1 VPERDEPDGLQPLA
15 GEQEQTPS
23 ESALPA
29 ARLKPCPDT
38 SRPISEFRLSKVRS
52 SVFIRVHRLL
62 TDFFSNAPSKR
73 LARNLLLLAAFT
85 LALHAPFLRQ
95 PVEGDEV
102 NYLDFAAHVLKQP
115 LEPLNFQFVFQGH
128 TVDAAG
134 HPHPPLNAYILA
146 VAWLLR
152 GHFSV
157 FFFHC
162 FYLLFT
168 LGISFAAYA
177 LAARFTS
184 RPLWAALLIAASPI
198 VQVNTNTLASPEA
211 PALALLL
218 IGAAAFFG
226 RWFWLA
232 GIALALA
239 GLTEL
244 QALALPPILLLS
256 YLMKRER
263 PPLAAWCALVAP
275 YLALGGW
282 QALEW
287 ALTGRVP
294 FVVLAGYAA
303 NPNLSRIGVK
313 ASSALALLG
322 HLGVLVTLVPLAWR
336 RMWGLAPGLLA
347 AFLVTDYPWWERAL
361 LAIFVALGVNA
372 LVWLWE
378 SRRQPVLAAWCL
390 LYFAFACVAFFAG
403 AARYLLPLAAPMVM
417 LFVIQFRDRPRIVWL
432 ALMVNM
438 LLGLNIS
445 FAAYE
450 FARVYAS
457 VAPPPGRP
465 FLVNGEW
472 GFRYYMV
479 AKGGQ
484 PLEDVS
490 VPTPGEWIV
499 ASDLS
504 LAGKYDSLAE
514 ETAVPLRSVDL
525 RVRAPLRLVDRH
537 SHSGFSS
544 ASMGLL
550 PFSFSNQPLDRVTYS
565 RTSSYLNQPGWTPT
579 EFSGHLVYLPTLNAT
594 RAAFRLP
601 LGSQGTFHFALYGSG
616 KGPAAFRIERVS
628 GEILFNE
635 TVQVDG
641 DLWEPH
647 TLPLAGLDEAVFWV
661 ESPPGLRLGWG
672 EMVLDS
678 RQPAPP
684 EPPWARSRAMLP
696 YLHMGDIR
704 SRAQLVSGWYT
715 IEDGAWR
722 WMAPEAEAAL
732 RPLPGQAVQ
741 FELQLFFPP
750 DFMRRAGSPVTVSVM
765 LNGKPF
771 TSAMYFEPGGHTV
784 AKRVPPE
791 LLGELFTWPTTHVS
805 IRVNP
810 YIPPNATDQ
819 RALGAV
825 VQGLGFVAGQ

>member
-1 VPERDEPDGLQPLA
+1 
-15 GEQEQTPS
+15 
-23 ESALPA
+23 
-29 ARLKPCPDT
+29 
-38 SRPISEFRLSKVRS
+38 
-52 SVFIRVHRLL
+52 VFLCVHQWL
-62 TDFFSNAPSKR
+62 TDFFNNPSSKR
-73 LARNLLLLAAFT
+73 LARDLLLLAAFT

-95 PVEGDEV
+95 PVQGDEV
-102 NYLDFAAHVLKQP
+102 NYLDMAAHVLQQP
-115 LEPLNFQFVFQGH
+115 LTPLNFEFVFQGKM
-128 TVDAAG
+128 VDAAG

-184 RPLWAALLIAASPI
+184 RPLWGALLIAASPI

-226 RWFWLA
+226 RRFWLA

-244 QALALPPILLLS
+244 QALALPPILLLA
-256 YLMKRER
+256 YFVKREDAAAASGPGVPGPYGWIR
-263 PPLAAWCALVAP
+263 IPPAGAWCALAAP

-282 QALEW
+282 QALQW
-287 ALTGRVP
+287 ALTGRLP
-294 FVVLAGYAA
+294 FVVLAGYAS

-336 RMWGLAPGLLA
+336 RLWGLAPGLLA
-347 AFLVTDYPWWERAL
+347 GFLVTDYPWWERAL
-361 LAIFVALGVNA
+361 LVIFVALGVNA

-378 SRRQPVLAAWCL
+378 SRKQPVLAAWCL

-403 AARYLLPLAAPMVM
+403 AARYLLPLAAPMVL
-417 LFVIQFRDRPRIVWL
+417 LFVIQFRDRPRVLWL
-432 ALMVNM
+432 ALAVNVV
-438 LLGLNIS
+438 LGLNIS

-450 FARVYAS
+450 FARVYAH
-457 VAPPPGRP
+457 VAPPPGNR

-479 AKGGQ
+479 AKGGE
-484 PLEDVS
+484 PLQDVS
-490 VPTPGEWIV
+490 APIPGEWIV

-525 RVRAPLRLVDRH
+525 RARTPLRLVDRH
-537 SHSGFSS
+537 AHSGFSS

-550 PFSFSNQPLDRVTYS
+550 PFSFSNQPLDRITYS
-565 RTSSYLNQPGWTPT
+565 RTSSYLDGPAGTPT
-579 EFSGHLVYLPTLNAT
+579 QFSGHLVYQLDHPGAS
-594 RAAFRLP
+594 RGGFRLP
-601 LGSQGTFHFALYGSG
+601 LGSKGTLHFALFGNGSG
-616 KGPAAFRIERVS
+616 PATFRIQRVS
-628 GEILFNE
+628 GEVLFNE

-647 TLPLAGLDEAVFWV
+647 KLPLAGLDEAVFLV
-661 ESPPGLRLGWG
+661 DAPAGLSVGWG
-672 EMVLDS
+672 ELVVDS
-678 RQPAPP
+678 NQPPP
-684 EPPWARSRAMLP
+684 ELPGAKPPEMLS
-696 YLHMGDIR
+696 YLQLGDIR
-704 SRAQLVSGWYT
+704 SRAQLVSGWYA

-722 WMAPEAEAAL
+722 WMAPEAEATL
-732 RPLPGQAVQ
+732 RPLPDQAVQ

-750 DFMRRAGSPVTVSVM
+750 DFMRRAGSPVTVSVI

-771 TSAMYFEPGGHTV
+771 TSAMYFEPGGHTL

-791 LLGELFTWPTTHVS
+791 LLGELFTWPTTRVS

-810 YIPPNATDQ
+810 YVPPNATDQ

>member
-1 VPERDEPDGLQPLA
+1 MDTDEH
-15 GEQEQTPS
+15 
-23 ESALPA
+23 
-29 ARLKPCPDT
+29 RLKGT
-38 SRPISEFRLSKVRS
+38 RS
-52 SVFIRVHRLL
+52 SVFLCVHQWL
-62 TDFFSNAPSKR
+62 TDFFNNLSGQR
-73 LARNLLLLAAFT
+73 LARDLLLLAAFT

-95 PVEGDEV
+95 PVQGDEV
-102 NYLDFAAHVLKQP
+102 NYLDMAAHVLQQP
-115 LEPLNFQFVFQGH
+115 LTPLNFEFVFQGKM
-128 TVDAAG
+128 VDAAG

-184 RPLWAALLIAASPI
+184 RPLWGALLIAASPI

-244 QALALPPILLLS
+244 QALALPPILLLA
-256 YLMKRER
+256 YFVKREDAAAASGPGVPGPYGWIR
-263 PPLAAWCALVAP
+263 IPPAGAWCALAAP

-282 QALEW
+282 QALQW
-287 ALTGRVP
+287 ALTGRLP
-294 FVVLAGYAA
+294 FVVLAGYAS

-336 RMWGLAPGLLA
+336 RLWGLAPGLLA
-347 AFLVTDYPWWERAL
+347 GFLVTDYPWWERAL
-361 LAIFVALGVNA
+361 LVIFVALGVNA

-378 SRRQPVLAAWCL
+378 SRKQPVLAAWCL

-403 AARYLLPLAAPMVM
+403 AARYLLPLAAPMVL
-417 LFVIQFRDRPRIVWL
+417 LFVIQFRDRPRVLWL
-432 ALMVNM
+432 ALAVNVV
-438 LLGLNIS
+438 LGLNIS

-450 FARVYAS
+450 FARVYAH
-457 VAPPPGRP
+457 VAPPPGNR

-479 AKGGQ
+479 AKGGE
-484 PLEDVS
+484 PLQDVS
-490 VPTPGEWIV
+490 APIPGEWIV

-525 RVRAPLRLVDRH
+525 RARTPLRLVDRH
-537 SHSGFSS
+537 AHSGFSS

-550 PFSFSNQPLDRVTYS
+550 PFSFSNQPLDRITYS
-565 RTSSYLNQPGWTPT
+565 RTSSYLDGPAGTPT
-579 EFSGHLVYLPTLNAT
+579 QFSGHLVYQLDHPGAS
-594 RAAFRLP
+594 RGGFRLP
-601 LGSQGTFHFALYGSG
+601 LGSKGTLHFALFGNGSG
-616 KGPAAFRIERVS
+616 PATFRIQRVS
-628 GEILFNE
+628 GEVLFNE

-647 TLPLAGLDEAVFWV
+647 KLPLAGLDEAVFLV
-661 ESPPGLRLGWG
+661 DAPAGLSVGWG
-672 EMVLDS
+672 ELVVDS
-678 RQPAPP
+678 NQPPP
-684 EPPWARSRAMLP
+684 ELPGAKPPEMLS
-696 YLHMGDIR
+696 YLQLGDIR
-704 SRAQLVSGWYT
+704 SRAQLVSGWYA

-722 WMAPEAEAAL
+722 WMAPEAEATL
-732 RPLPGQAVQ
+732 RPLPDQAVQ

-750 DFMRRAGSPVTVSVM
+750 DFMRRAGSAVTVSVI

-771 TSAMYFEPGGHTV
+771 TSAMYFEPGGHTL
-784 AKRVPPE
+784 AKRIPPE

-810 YIPPNATDQ
+810 YIPPSATDQ
-819 RALGAV
+819 RALGVV

>member
-1 VPERDEPDGLQPLA
+1 MDTDEH
-15 GEQEQTPS
+15 
-23 ESALPA
+23 
-29 ARLKPCPDT
+29 RLKGT
-38 SRPISEFRLSKVRS
+38 RS
-52 SVFIRVHRLL
+52 SVFLCVHQWL
-62 TDFFSNAPSKR
+62 TDFFNNPSSKR
-73 LARNLLLLAAFT
+73 LARDLLLLAAFT

-95 PVEGDEV
+95 PVQGDEV
-102 NYLDFAAHVLKQP
+102 NYLDMAAHVLQQP
-115 LEPLNFQFVFQGH
+115 LTPLNFEFVFQGKM
-128 TVDAAG
+128 VDAAG

-184 RPLWAALLIAASPI
+184 RPLWGALLIAASPI

-244 QALALPPILLLS
+244 QALALPPILLLA

-263 PPLAAWCALVAP
+263 PPLAAWCALAAP

-282 QALEW
+282 QALQW
-287 ALTGRVP
+287 ALTGRLP
-294 FVVLAGYAA
+294 FVVLAGYAS

-313 ASSALALLG
+313 ASSALALLE
-322 HLGVLVTLVPLAWR
+322 HLGVLVTLVPLVWR
-336 RMWGLAPGLLA
+336 RLWGLAPGLLVG
-347 AFLVTDYPWWERAL
+347 FLVTDYPWWERAL
-361 LAIFVALGVNA
+361 LVIFVALGVNA

-378 SRRQPVLAAWCL
+378 SRKQPVLAAWCL

-403 AARYLLPLAAPMVM
+403 AARYLLPLAAPMVL
-417 LFVIQFRDRPRIVWL
+417 LFVIQFRDRPRVLWL
-432 ALMVNM
+432 ALAVNVV
-438 LLGLNIS
+438 LGLNIS

-450 FARVYAS
+450 FARVYAH
-457 VAPPPGRP
+457 VAPPPGNR

-479 AKGGQ
+479 AKGGE
-484 PLEDVS
+484 PLQDVS
-490 VPTPGEWIV
+490 APIPGEWIV

-525 RVRAPLRLVDRH
+525 RARTPLRLVDRH
-537 SHSGFSS
+537 AHSGFSS

-550 PFSFSNQPLDRVTYS
+550 PFSFSNQPLDRITYS
-565 RTSSYLNQPGWTPT
+565 RTSSYLDGPAGTPT
-579 EFSGHLVYLPTLNAT
+579 QFSGHLVYQLDHPGAS
-594 RAAFRLP
+594 RGGFRLP
-601 LGSQGTFHFALYGSG
+601 LGSKGTLHFALFGNGSG
-616 KGPAAFRIERVS
+616 PATFRIQRVS
-628 GEILFNE
+628 GEVLFNE

-647 TLPLAGLDEAVFWV
+647 KLPLAGLDEAVFLV
-661 ESPPGLRLGWG
+661 DAPAGLSVGWG
-672 EMVLDS
+672 ELVVDS
-678 RQPAPP
+678 NQPPP
-684 EPPWARSRAMLP
+684 ELPGAKPPEMLS
-696 YLHMGDIR
+696 YLQLGDIR
-704 SRAQLVSGWYT
+704 SRAQLVSGWYA

-722 WMAPEAEAAL
+722 WMAPEAEATL
-732 RPLPGQAVQ
+732 RPLPDQAVQ

-750 DFMRRAGSPVTVSVM
+750 DFMRRAGSPVTVSVI

-771 TSAMYFEPGGHTV
+771 TSAMYFEPGGHTL

-825 VQGLGFVAGQ
+825 VQGLGFVAGR

>member
-1 VPERDEPDGLQPLA
+1 MDTDEH
-15 GEQEQTPS
+15 
-23 ESALPA
+23 
-29 ARLKPCPDT
+29 RLKGT
-38 SRPISEFRLSKVRS
+38 RS
-52 SVFIRVHRLL
+52 SVFLCVHQWL
-62 TDFFSNAPSKR
+62 TDFFNNPSSKR
-73 LARNLLLLAAFT
+73 LARDLLLLAAFT

-95 PVEGDEV
+95 PVQGDEV
-102 NYLDFAAHVLKQP
+102 NYLDMAAHVLQQP
-115 LEPLNFQFVFQGH
+115 LTPLNFEFVFQGKM
-128 TVDAAG
+128 VDAAG

-157 FFFHC
+157 LFFHC

-184 RPLWAALLIAASPI
+184 RPLWGALLIAASPI

-218 IGAAAFFG
+218 IGAAAFLG

-256 YLMKRER
+256 YFVKREGAAAASGPGVPGPYGWIR
-263 PPLAAWCALVAP
+263 IPPLAAWCALAAP

-282 QALEW
+282 QALQW
-287 ALTGRVP
+287 ALTGRLP
-294 FVVLAGYAA
+294 FVVLAGYAS

-313 ASSALALLG
+313 ASSALALLE
-322 HLGVLVTLVPLAWR
+322 HLGVLVTLVPLVWR
-336 RMWGLAPGLLA
+336 RLWGLAPGLLVG
-347 AFLVTDYPWWERAL
+347 FLVTDYPWWERAL
-361 LAIFVALGVNA
+361 LVIFVALGVNA

-378 SRRQPVLAAWCL
+378 SRKQPVLAAWCL

-403 AARYLLPLAAPMVM
+403 AARYLLPLAAPMVL
-417 LFVIQFRDRPRIVWL
+417 LFVIQFRDRPRVLWL
-432 ALMVNM
+432 ALAVNVV
-438 LLGLNIS
+438 LGLNIS

-450 FARVYAS
+450 FARVYAH
-457 VAPPPGRP
+457 VAPPPGNR

-479 AKGGQ
+479 AKGGE
-484 PLEDVS
+484 PLQDVS
-490 VPTPGEWIV
+490 APIPGEWIV

-525 RVRAPLRLVDRH
+525 RARTPLRLVDRH
-537 SHSGFSS
+537 AHSGFSS

-550 PFSFSNQPLDRVTYS
+550 PFSFSNQPLDRITYS
-565 RTSSYLNQPGWTPT
+565 RTSSYLDGPAGTPT
-579 EFSGHLVYLPTLNAT
+579 QFSGHLVYQLDHPGAS
-594 RAAFRLP
+594 RGGFRLP
-601 LGSQGTFHFALYGSG
+601 LGSKGTLHFALFGNGSG
-616 KGPAAFRIERVS
+616 PATFRIQRVS
-628 GEILFNE
+628 GEVLFNE

-647 TLPLAGLDEAVFWV
+647 KLPLAGLDEAVFLV
-661 ESPPGLRLGWG
+661 DAPAGLSVGWG
-672 EMVLDS
+672 ELVVDS
-678 RQPAPP
+678 NQPPP
-684 EPPWARSRAMLP
+684 ELPGAKPPEMLS
-696 YLHMGDIR
+696 YLQLGDIR
-704 SRAQLVSGWYT
+704 SRAQLVSGWYA

-722 WMAPEAEAAL
+722 WMAPEAEATL
-732 RPLPGQAVQ
+732 RPLPDQAVQ

-750 DFMRRAGSPVTVSVM
+750 DFMRRAGSPVTVSVI

-771 TSAMYFEPGGHTV
+771 TSAMYFEPGGHTL

-791 LLGELFTWPTTHVS
+791 LLGELFTWPTTRVS

-810 YIPPNATDQ
+810 YVPPNATDQ

>member
-1 VPERDEPDGLQPLA
+1 MDTDEH
-15 GEQEQTPS
+15 
-23 ESALPA
+23 
-29 ARLKPCPDT
+29 RLKGT
-38 SRPISEFRLSKVRS
+38 RS
-52 SVFIRVHRLL
+52 SVFLCVHQWL
-62 TDFFSNAPSKR
+62 TDFFNNPSSKR
-73 LARNLLLLAAFT
+73 LARDLLLLAAFT

-95 PVEGDEV
+95 PVQGDEV
-102 NYLDFAAHVLKQP
+102 NYLDMAAHVLQQP
-115 LEPLNFQFVFQGH
+115 LTPLNFEFVFQGKM
-128 TVDAAG
+128 VDAAG

-184 RPLWAALLIAASPI
+184 RPLWGALLIAASPI

-226 RWFWLA
+226 RRFWLA

-256 YLMKRER
+256 YFVKREGAAAASGPGVPGPYGWIR
-263 PPLAAWCALVAP
+263 IPPLAAWCALAAP

-287 ALTGRVP
+287 ALTGRLP
-294 FVVLAGYAA
+294 FVVLAGYAS

-313 ASSALALLG
+313 ASSALALLE
-322 HLGVLVTLVPLAWR
+322 HLGVLVTLVPLVWR
-336 RMWGLAPGLLA
+336 RLWGLAPGLLVG
-347 AFLVTDYPWWERAL
+347 FLVTDYPWWERAL
-361 LAIFVALGVNA
+361 LVIFVALGVNA

-378 SRRQPVLAAWCL
+378 SRKQPVLAAWCL

-403 AARYLLPLAAPMVM
+403 AARYLLPLAAPMVL
-417 LFVIQFRDRPRIVWL
+417 LFVIQFRDRPRVLWL
-432 ALMVNM
+432 ALAVNVV
-438 LLGLNIS
+438 LGLNIS

-450 FARVYAS
+450 FARVYAH
-457 VAPPPGRP
+457 VAPPPGNR

-479 AKGGQ
+479 AKGGE
-484 PLEDVS
+484 PLQDVS
-490 VPTPGEWIV
+490 APIPGEWIV

-525 RVRAPLRLVDRH
+525 RARTPLRLVDRH
-537 SHSGFSS
+537 AHSGFSS

-550 PFSFSNQPLDRVTYS
+550 PFSFSNQPLDRITYS
-565 RTSSYLNQPGWTPT
+565 RTSSYLDGPAGTPT
-579 EFSGHLVYLPTLNAT
+579 QFSGHLVYQLDHPGAS
-594 RAAFRLP
+594 RGGFRLP
-601 LGSQGTFHFALYGSG
+601 LGSKGTLHFALFGNGSG
-616 KGPAAFRIERVS
+616 PATFRIQRVS
-628 GEILFNE
+628 GEVLFNE

-647 TLPLAGLDEAVFWV
+647 KLPLAGLDEAVFLV
-661 ESPPGLRLGWG
+661 DAPAGLSVGWG
-672 EMVLDS
+672 ELVVDS
-678 RQPAPP
+678 NQPPP
-684 EPPWARSRAMLP
+684 ELPGAKPPEMLS
-696 YLHMGDIR
+696 YLQLGDIR
-704 SRAQLVSGWYT
+704 SRAQLVSGWYA

-722 WMAPEAEAAL
+722 WMAPEAEATL
-732 RPLPGQAVQ
+732 RPLPDQAVQ

-750 DFMRRAGSPVTVSVM
+750 DFMRRAGSAVTVSVI

-771 TSAMYFEPGGHTV
+771 TSAMYFEPGGHTL

-791 LLGELFTWPTTHVS
+791 LLGELFTWPTTRVS

-810 YIPPNATDQ
+810 YVPPNATDQ

>member
-1 VPERDEPDGLQPLA
+1 
-15 GEQEQTPS
+15 
-23 ESALPA
+23 
-29 ARLKPCPDT
+29 
-38 SRPISEFRLSKVRS
+38 
-52 SVFIRVHRLL
+52 VFLCVHQWL
-62 TDFFSNAPSKR
+62 TDFFNNPSSKR
-73 LARNLLLLAAFT
+73 LARDLLLLAAFT

-95 PVEGDEV
+95 PVQGDEV
-102 NYLDFAAHVLKQP
+102 NYLDFAAHVLQQP
-115 LEPLNFQFVFQGH
+115 LTPLNFQFVFQGH
-128 TVDAAG
+128 MVDAAG

-184 RPLWAALLIAASPI
+184 RPLWGALLIAASPI

-244 QALALPPILLLS
+244 QALALPPILLLA
-256 YLMKRER
+256 YFAER
-263 PPLAAWCALVAP
+263 RVAATESGPGVPGPYGRIHIPQAAVWCALAAP
-275 YLALGGW
+275 YVALGGW
-282 QALEW
+282 QALQW

-294 FVVLAGYAA
+294 FVVLAGYAS

-336 RMWGLAPGLLA
+336 RLWGLAPGLLA
-347 AFLVTDYPWWERAL
+347 GFLVTHYPWWERAL
-361 LAIFVALGVNA
+361 LVVFIALGVNA
-372 LVWLWE
+372 LLWLWE
-378 SRRQPVLAAWCL
+378 SRKQPVLAAWCL

-403 AARYLLPLAAPMVM
+403 AARYLLPLAAPMVL
-417 LFVIQFRDRPRIVWL
+417 LFVIQFRDRPRVLWL
-432 ALMVNM
+432 ALAVNVV
-438 LLGLNIS
+438 LGLNIS

-450 FARVYAS
+450 FARVYAH
-457 VAPPPGRP
+457 VAPPPGNR

-479 AKGGQ
+479 AKGGE
-484 PLEDVS
+484 PLQDVS
-490 VPTPGEWIV
+490 APIPGEWIV

-514 ETAVPLRSVDL
+514 ETAVPLRSVYL
-525 RVRAPLRLVDRH
+525 RVRTPLRLVDRH
-537 SHSGFSS
+537 AHTGFSS

-550 PFSFSNQPLDRVTYS
+550 PFSFSNQPLDRITYS
-565 RTSSYLNQPGWTPT
+565 RTSSYLDGPAGTPS
-579 EFSGHLVYLPTLNAT
+579 EFNGHLVYLLDHPGAS
-594 RAAFRLP
+594 RGGFRLP
-601 LGSQGTFHFALYGSG
+601 LGSQGTLHFALFGNG
-616 KGPAAFRIERVS
+616 NGPATFRIQRIS
-628 GEILFNE
+628 GEIVFNE
-635 TVQVDG
+635 AVQVAG
-641 DLWEPH
+641 ELWEPH
-647 TLPLAGLDEAVFWV
+647 TLPLEGLGEGVFLVDAPAGLRV
-661 ESPPGLRLGWG
+661 GWG
-672 EMVLDS
+672 ELVLDS
-678 RQPAPP
+678 NQPPP
-684 EPPWARSRAMLP
+684 DIPGAKPELLS
-696 YLHMGDIR
+696 YLRLGDIR
-704 SRAQLVSGWYT
+704 SRAQLISGWYA
-715 IEDGAWR
+715 IENGAWR
-722 WMAPEAEAAL
+722 WMAPEAEATL
-732 RPLPGQAVQ
+732 RPLPDQAVQ

-750 DFMRRAGSPVTVSVM
+750 DFMRHAGSPVTVSVM

-771 TSAMYFEPGGHTV
+771 TSAMYFEPGGHTL
-784 AKRVPPE
+784 AKRIPPE

-810 YIPPNATDQ
+810 YIPPSATDQ
-819 RALGAV
+819 RALGVV

>member
-1 VPERDEPDGLQPLA
+1 
-15 GEQEQTPS
+15 
-23 ESALPA
+23 
-29 ARLKPCPDT
+29 
-38 SRPISEFRLSKVRS
+38 
-52 SVFIRVHRLL
+52 VFIRFHQLL
-62 TDFFSNAPSKR
+62 TDFFDDPSRRR
-73 LARNLLLLAAFT
+73 LARDLLLLAVFT

-95 PVEGDEV
+95 PVQGDEV

-128 TVDAAG
+128 MVDAAG

-146 VAWLLR
+146 GAWLLR
-152 GHFSV
+152 GRFSV

-184 RPLWAALLIAASPI
+184 RPLWGALLIAASPI
-198 VQVNTNTLASPEA
+198 VQVNTNTLAGPEA

-263 PPLAAWCALVAP
+263 PPRAAWCALAAP
-275 YLALGGW
+275 FLALGGW
-282 QALEW
+282 QAFEW

-294 FVVLAGYAA
+294 FVVLAGYAS

-313 ASSALALLG
+313 AASALALLG

-336 RMWGLAPGLLA
+336 RLWGLAPGLLA
-347 AFLVTDYPWWERAL
+347 GFLVTDYPWWERAL
-361 LAIFVALGVNA
+361 LVIFVALGVNA
-372 LVWLWE
+372 LLWLWE

-403 AARYLLPLAAPMVM
+403 AARYLLPLAAPMVL

-450 FARVYAS
+450 FARVYAN

-479 AKGGQ
+479 AKGGE
-484 PLEDVS
+484 PLQDVS
-490 VPTPGEWIV
+490 VPIPGEWIA

-504 LAGKYDSLAE
+504 LAGRYDSLAE

-525 RVRAPLRLVDRH
+525 RVRTPLRLVDRH
-537 SHSGFSS
+537 AHSGFSS

-565 RTSSYLNQPGWTPT
+565 RTSSFLNVPVNWTPS
-579 EFSGHLVYLPTLNAT
+579 EFDGHLVYVPAPREDAPISGQRRDYPPETSVYPYPVEYI
-594 RAAFRLP
+594 RAPIRLP
-601 LGSQGTFHFALYGSG
+601 LGSRGTLHFALNAHGSG
-616 KGPAAFRIERVS
+616 SAQFHIYRNS
-628 GEILFNE
+628 GDAPFSE
-635 TVQVDG
+635 TAWVAG

-647 TLPLAGLDEAVFWV
+647 TLPLEGIGEAILAI
-661 ESPPGLRLGWG
+661 EAPPAMRVGWG
-672 EMVLDS
+672 DLVIDS
-678 RQPAPP
+678 DEPAPSVSAAP
-684 EPPWARSRAMLP
+684 ELLS
-696 YLHMGDIR
+696 YLHLGDIR

-722 WMAPEAEAAL
+722 WMAPEAEATL
-732 RPLPGQAVQ
+732 RPLPDQAVQ

-784 AKRVPPE
+784 AKRIPPE

-810 YIPPNATDQ
+810 YIPPSATDQ

>member
-1 VPERDEPDGLQPLA
+1 MNTDKNKKLVPSGFL
-15 GEQEQTPS
+15 
-23 ESALPA
+23 
-29 ARLKPCPDT
+29 
-38 SRPISEFRLSKVRS
+38 
-52 SVFIRVHRLL
+52 SVFISVHQWLKI
-62 TDFFSNAPSKR
+62 FFDDPSRRR
-73 LARNLLLLAAFT
+73 LARDLLLLAVFT

-95 PVEGDEV
+95 PVQGDEV

-128 TVDAAG
+128 MVDAAG

-146 VAWLLR
+146 GAWLLR

-184 RPLWAALLIAASPI
+184 RPLWGALLIAASPI
-198 VQVNTNTLASPEA
+198 VQVNTNTLAGPEA

-256 YLMKRER
+256 CFIER
-263 PPLAAWCALVAP
+263 RSAATASGPGVPGPYGRIRIPPRAAWCALAAP
-275 YLALGGW
+275 YLVLGGW

-294 FVVLAGYAA
+294 FVVLAGYAS

-313 ASSALALLG
+313 AASALALLG

-336 RMWGLAPGLLA
+336 RLWGLAPGLLA
-347 AFLVTDYPWWERAL
+347 GFLVTDYPWWERAL
-361 LAIFVALGVNA
+361 LVIFVALGVNA
-372 LVWLWE
+372 LLWLWE

-403 AARYLLPLAAPMVM
+403 AARYLLPLAAPMVL

-438 LLGLNIS
+438 LLGLDIS

-450 FARVYAS
+450 FARVYAN

-479 AKGGQ
+479 AKGGE

-490 VPTPGEWIV
+490 VPIPGEWIV

-525 RVRAPLRLVDRH
+525 RVRTPLRLVDRH
-537 SHSGFSS
+537 AHSGFSS

-550 PFSFSNQPLDRVTYS
+550 PFSFSNQPLDRITYS
-565 RTSSYLNQPGWTPT
+565 RTSSFLDGPAGTPT
-579 EFSGHLVYLPTLNAT
+579 EFNGHLVYRFERPGAI
-594 RAAFRLP
+594 RDAFRLP
-601 LGSQGTFHFALYGSG
+601 LGSNGTLHFALFGNG
-616 KGPAAFRIERVS
+616 KGPAAFRIQRVS
-628 GEILFNE
+628 GEILFAE

-647 TLPLAGLDEAVFWV
+647 TLPLAGLGEAVFFV
-661 ESPPGLRLGWG
+661 EAPAGLRVGWG
-672 EMVLDS
+672 ELVLDS
-678 RQPAPP
+678 NRPP
-684 EPPWARSRAMLP
+684 PDIPGAKPEMLS
-696 YLHMGDIR
+696 YLHLGDIH

-722 WMAPEAEAAL
+722 WMAPEAEATL
-732 RPLPGQAVQ
+732 RPLPDQAVQ

-771 TSAMYFEPGGHTV
+771 TSAMYYEPGGHTV
-784 AKRVPPE
+784 AKRIPPE
-791 LLGELFTWPTTHVS
+791 LLGELLTWPTTHVS

-810 YIPPNATDQ
+810 YVPPSATDQ

-825 VQGLGFVAGQ
+825 VQGLGFVVGQ

>member
-1 VPERDEPDGLQPLA
+1 MFL
-15 GEQEQTPS
+15 
-23 ESALPA
+23 
-29 ARLKPCPDT
+29 
-38 SRPISEFRLSKVRS
+38 
-52 SVFIRVHRLL
+52 RVHQWL
-62 TDFFSNAPSKR
+62 TDFFNNPSNKR
-73 LARNLLLLAAFT
+73 LARDLLLLAAFT

-95 PVEGDEV
+95 PVQGDEV
-102 NYLDFAAHVLKQP
+102 NYLDMAAHVLQQP
-115 LEPLNFQFVFQGH
+115 LTPLNFEFVFQGKM
-128 TVDAAG
+128 VDAAG

-184 RPLWAALLIAASPI
+184 RPLWGALLIAASPI

-244 QALALPPILLLS
+244 QALALPPILLLA
-256 YLMKRER
+256 YFVKREDAAAASGPGVPGPYGWIR
-263 PPLAAWCALVAP
+263 IPPAGAWCALAAP

-282 QALEW
+282 QALQW
-287 ALTGRVP
+287 ALTGRLP
-294 FVVLAGYAA
+294 FVVLAGYAS

-336 RMWGLAPGLLA
+336 RLWGLAPGLLA
-347 AFLVTDYPWWERAL
+347 GFLVTDYPWWERAL
-361 LAIFVALGVNA
+361 LVIFVALGVNA

-378 SRRQPVLAAWCL
+378 SRKQPVLAAWCL

-403 AARYLLPLAAPMVM
+403 AARYLLPLAAPMVL
-417 LFVIQFRDRPRIVWL
+417 LFVIQFRDRPRVLWL
-432 ALMVNM
+432 ALAVNVV
-438 LLGLNIS
+438 LGLNIS

-450 FARVYAS
+450 FARVYAH
-457 VAPPPGRP
+457 VAPPPGNR

-479 AKGGQ
+479 AKGGE
-484 PLEDVS
+484 PLQDVS
-490 VPTPGEWIV
+490 APIPGEWIV

-525 RVRAPLRLVDRH
+525 RARTPLRLVDRH
-537 SHSGFSS
+537 AHSGFSS

-550 PFSFSNQPLDRVTYS
+550 PFSFSNQPLDRITYS
-565 RTSSYLNQPGWTPT
+565 RTSSYLDGPAGTPT
-579 EFSGHLVYLPTLNAT
+579 QFSGHLVYQLDHPGAS
-594 RAAFRLP
+594 RGGFRLP
-601 LGSQGTFHFALYGSG
+601 LGSKGTLHFALFGNGSG
-616 KGPAAFRIERVS
+616 PATFRIQRVS
-628 GEILFNE
+628 GEVLFNE

-647 TLPLAGLDEAVFWV
+647 KLPLAGLDEAVFLV
-661 ESPPGLRLGWG
+661 DAPAGLSVGWG
-672 EMVLDS
+672 ELVVDS
-678 RQPAPP
+678 NQPPP
-684 EPPWARSRAMLP
+684 ELPGAKPPEMLS
-696 YLHMGDIR
+696 YLQLGDIR
-704 SRAQLVSGWYT
+704 SRAQLVSGWYA

-722 WMAPEAEAAL
+722 WMAPEAEATL
-732 RPLPGQAVQ
+732 RPLPDQAVQ

-750 DFMRRAGSPVTVSVM
+750 DFMRRAGSPVTVSVI

-771 TSAMYFEPGGHTV
+771 TSAMYFEPGGHTL

-791 LLGELFTWPTTHVS
+791 LLGELFTWPTTRVS

-810 YIPPNATDQ
+810 YVPPNATDQ

>member
-1 VPERDEPDGLQPLA
+1 MFL
-15 GEQEQTPS
+15 
-23 ESALPA
+23 
-29 ARLKPCPDT
+29 C
-38 SRPISEFRLSKVRS
+38 
-52 SVFIRVHRLL
+52 VHQWL
-62 TDFFSNAPSKR
+62 TDFFNNPSSKR
-73 LARNLLLLAAFT
+73 LARDLLLLAAFT

-95 PVEGDEV
+95 PVQGDEV
-102 NYLDFAAHVLKQP
+102 NYLDMAAHVLQQP
-115 LEPLNFQFVFQGH
+115 LTPLNFEFVFQGKM
-128 TVDAAG
+128 VDAAG

-184 RPLWAALLIAASPI
+184 RPLWGALLIAASPI

-256 YLMKRER
+256 YFVKREGAAAASGPGVPGPYGWIR
-263 PPLAAWCALVAP
+263 IPPLAAWCALAAP

-287 ALTGRVP
+287 ALTGRLP
-294 FVVLAGYAA
+294 FVVLAGYAS

-313 ASSALALLG
+313 AASALALLG

-336 RMWGLAPGLLA
+336 RLWGLAPGLLA
-347 AFLVTDYPWWERAL
+347 GFLVTDYPWWERAL
-361 LAIFVALGVNA
+361 LVIFVALGVNA

-378 SRRQPVLAAWCL
+378 SRKQPVLAAWCL

-403 AARYLLPLAAPMVM
+403 AARYLLPLAAPMVL
-417 LFVIQFRDRPRIVWL
+417 LFVIQFRDRPRVLWL
-432 ALMVNM
+432 ALAVNVV
-438 LLGLNIS
+438 LGLNIS

-450 FARVYAS
+450 FARVYAH
-457 VAPPPGRP
+457 VAPPPGNR

-479 AKGGQ
+479 AKGGE
-484 PLEDVS
+484 PLQDVS
-490 VPTPGEWIV
+490 APIPGEWIV

-525 RVRAPLRLVDRH
+525 RARTPLRLVDRH
-537 SHSGFSS
+537 AHSGFSS

-550 PFSFSNQPLDRVTYS
+550 PFSFSNQPLDRITYS
-565 RTSSYLNQPGWTPT
+565 RTSSYLDGPAGTPT
-579 EFSGHLVYLPTLNAT
+579 QFSGHLVYQLDHPGAS
-594 RAAFRLP
+594 RGGFRLP
-601 LGSQGTFHFALYGSG
+601 LGSKGTLHFALFGNGSG
-616 KGPAAFRIERVS
+616 PATFRIQRVS
-628 GEILFNE
+628 GEVLFNE

-647 TLPLAGLDEAVFWV
+647 KLPLAGLDEAVFLV
-661 ESPPGLRLGWG
+661 DAPAGLSVGWG
-672 EMVLDS
+672 ELVVDS
-678 RQPAPP
+678 NQPPP
-684 EPPWARSRAMLP
+684 ELPGAKPPEMLS
-696 YLHMGDIR
+696 YLQLGDIR
-704 SRAQLVSGWYT
+704 SRAQLVSGWYA

-722 WMAPEAEAAL
+722 WMAPEAEATL
-732 RPLPGQAVQ
+732 RPLPDQAVQ

-750 DFMRRAGSPVTVSVM
+750 DFMRRAGSPVAVSVI

-771 TSAMYFEPGGHTV
+771 TSAMYFEPGGHTL

-791 LLGELFTWPTTHVS
+791 LLGELFTWPTTRVS

-810 YIPPNATDQ
+810 YVPPNATDQ

>member
-1 VPERDEPDGLQPLA
+1 MDTDEH
-15 GEQEQTPS
+15 
-23 ESALPA
+23 
-29 ARLKPCPDT
+29 RLKGT
-38 SRPISEFRLSKVRS
+38 RS
-52 SVFIRVHRLL
+52 SVFLCVHQWL
-62 TDFFSNAPSKR
+62 TDFFNNPSSKR
-73 LARNLLLLAAFT
+73 LARDLLLLAAFT

-95 PVEGDEV
+95 PVQGDEV
-102 NYLDFAAHVLKQP
+102 NYLDMAAHVLQQP
-115 LEPLNFQFVFQGH
+115 LTPLNFEFVFQGKM
-128 TVDAAG
+128 VDAAG

-184 RPLWAALLIAASPI
+184 RPLWGALLIAASPI

-244 QALALPPILLLS
+244 QALALPPILLLA

-263 PPLAAWCALVAP
+263 PPLAAWCALAAP

-282 QALEW
+282 QALQW
-287 ALTGRVP
+287 ALTGRLP
-294 FVVLAGYAA
+294 FVVLAGYAS

-313 ASSALALLG
+313 AASALALLG

-336 RMWGLAPGLLA
+336 RLWGLAPGLLA
-347 AFLVTDYPWWERAL
+347 GFLVTDYPWWERAL
-361 LAIFVALGVNA
+361 LVIFVALGVNA

-378 SRRQPVLAAWCL
+378 SRKQPVLAAWCL

-403 AARYLLPLAAPMVM
+403 AARYLLPLAAPMVL
-417 LFVIQFRDRPRIVWL
+417 LFVIQFRDRPRVLWL
-432 ALMVNM
+432 ALAVNVV
-438 LLGLNIS
+438 LGLNIS

-450 FARVYAS
+450 FARVYAH
-457 VAPPPGRP
+457 VAPPPGNR

-479 AKGGQ
+479 AKGGE
-484 PLEDVS
+484 PLQDVS
-490 VPTPGEWIV
+490 APIPGEWIV

-525 RVRAPLRLVDRH
+525 RARTPLRLVDRH
-537 SHSGFSS
+537 AHSGFSS

-550 PFSFSNQPLDRVTYS
+550 PFSFSNQPLDRITYS
-565 RTSSYLNQPGWTPT
+565 RTSSYLDGPAGTPT
-579 EFSGHLVYLPTLNAT
+579 QFSGHLVYQLDHPGAS
-594 RAAFRLP
+594 RGGFRLP
-601 LGSQGTFHFALYGSG
+601 LGSKGTLHFALFGNGSG
-616 KGPAAFRIERVS
+616 PATFRIQRVS
-628 GEILFNE
+628 GEVLFNE

-647 TLPLAGLDEAVFWV
+647 KLPLAGLDEAVFLV
-661 ESPPGLRLGWG
+661 DAPAGLSVGWG
-672 EMVLDS
+672 ELVVDS
-678 RQPAPP
+678 NQPPP
-684 EPPWARSRAMLP
+684 ELPGAKPPEMLS
-696 YLHMGDIR
+696 YLQLGDIR
-704 SRAQLVSGWYT
+704 SRAQLVSGWYA

-722 WMAPEAEAAL
+722 WMAPEAEATL
-732 RPLPGQAVQ
+732 RPLPDQAVQ

-750 DFMRRAGSPVTVSVM
+750 DFMRRAGSPVTVSVI

-771 TSAMYFEPGGHTV
+771 TSAMYFEPGGHTL

-825 VQGLGFVAGQ
+825 VQGLGFVAGR

>member
-1 VPERDEPDGLQPLA
+1 
-15 GEQEQTPS
+15 
-23 ESALPA
+23 
-29 ARLKPCPDT
+29 
-38 SRPISEFRLSKVRS
+38 
-52 SVFIRVHRLL
+52 VFLCVHQWL
-62 TDFFSNAPSKR
+62 TDFFNNPSSKR
-73 LARNLLLLAAFT
+73 LARDLLLLAAFT

-95 PVEGDEV
+95 PVQGDEV
-102 NYLDFAAHVLKQP
+102 NYLDMAAHVLQQP
-115 LEPLNFQFVFQGH
+115 LTPLNFEFVFQGKM
-128 TVDAAG
+128 VDAAG

-184 RPLWAALLIAASPI
+184 RPLWGALLIAASPI

-256 YLMKRER
+256 YFVKREGAAAASGPGVPGPYGWIR
-263 PPLAAWCALVAP
+263 IPPLAAWCALAAP

-287 ALTGRVP
+287 ALTGRLP
-294 FVVLAGYAA
+294 FVVLAGYAS

-313 ASSALALLG
+313 AASALALLG

-336 RMWGLAPGLLA
+336 RLWGLAPGLLA
-347 AFLVTDYPWWERAL
+347 GFLVTDYPWWERAL
-361 LAIFVALGVNA
+361 LVIFVALGVNA

-378 SRRQPVLAAWCL
+378 SRKQPVLAAWCL

-403 AARYLLPLAAPMVM
+403 AARYLLPLAAPMVL
-417 LFVIQFRDRPRIVWL
+417 LFVIQFRDRPRVLWL
-432 ALMVNM
+432 ALAVNVV
-438 LLGLNIS
+438 LGLNIS

-450 FARVYAS
+450 FARVYAH
-457 VAPPPGRP
+457 VAPPPGNR

-479 AKGGQ
+479 AKGGE
-484 PLEDVS
+484 PLQDVS
-490 VPTPGEWIV
+490 APIPGEWIV

-525 RVRAPLRLVDRH
+525 RARTPLRLVDRH
-537 SHSGFSS
+537 AHSGFSS

-550 PFSFSNQPLDRVTYS
+550 PFSFSNQPLDRITYS
-565 RTSSYLNQPGWTPT
+565 RTSSYLDGPAGTPT
-579 EFSGHLVYLPTLNAT
+579 QFSGHLVYQLDHPGAS
-594 RAAFRLP
+594 RGGFRLP
-601 LGSQGTFHFALYGSG
+601 LGSKGTLHFALFGNGSG
-616 KGPAAFRIERVS
+616 PATFRIQRVS
-628 GEILFNE
+628 GEVLFNE

-647 TLPLAGLDEAVFWV
+647 KLPLAGLDEAVFLV
-661 ESPPGLRLGWG
+661 DAPAGLSVGWG
-672 EMVLDS
+672 ELVVDS
-678 RQPAPP
+678 NQPPP
-684 EPPWARSRAMLP
+684 ELPGAKPPEMLS
-696 YLHMGDIR
+696 YLQLGDIR
-704 SRAQLVSGWYT
+704 SRAQLVSGWYA

-722 WMAPEAEAAL
+722 WMAPEAEATL
-732 RPLPGQAVQ
+732 RPLPDQAVQ

-750 DFMRRAGSPVTVSVM
+750 DFMRRAGSPVTVSVI

-771 TSAMYFEPGGHTV
+771 TSAMYFEPGGHTL

-825 VQGLGFVAGQ
+825 VQGLGFVAGR

>member
-1 VPERDEPDGLQPLA
+1 MF
-15 GEQEQTPS
+15 
-23 ESALPA
+23 
-29 ARLKPCPDT
+29 
-38 SRPISEFRLSKVRS
+38 ISVHQWLTAFFNNLS
-52 SVFIRVHRLL
+52 
-62 TDFFSNAPSKR
+62 SKR
-73 LARNLLLLAAFT
+73 LARDLLLLAAFT

-95 PVEGDEV
+95 PVQGDEV
-102 NYLDFAAHVLKQP
+102 NYLDMAAHVLKQP
-115 LEPLNFQFVFQGH
+115 LTPLNFQFVFQGKM
-128 TVDAAG
+128 VDAAG

-146 VAWLLR
+146 GAWLLR

-162 FYLLFT
+162 YYLLFT

-177 LAARFTS
+177 LAARFTD

-239 GLTEL
+239 GMTEL

-256 YLMKRER
+256 YLLKRER
-263 PPLAAWCALVAP
+263 PPLAAWCALVSP

-282 QALEW
+282 QALQW
-287 ALTGRVP
+287 ALTGRLP
-294 FVVLAGYAA
+294 FVVLAGYAS
-303 NPNLSRIGVK
+303 NRNLSGIGVK
-313 ASSALALLG
+313 AASALALLG

-336 RMWGLAPGLLA
+336 RLWGLAPGLLA
-347 AFLVTDYPWWERAL
+347 GYLVTDYPWWERAL
-361 LAIFVALGVNA
+361 LVIFVALGVNA
-372 LVWLWE
+372 LLWLWE
-378 SRRQPVLAAWCL
+378 SRRQPVLAAWCM

-403 AARYLLPLAAPMVM
+403 AARYLLPLAAPMVL
-417 LFVIQFRDRPRIVWL
+417 LFVIQFRDRPRMLWL
-432 ALMVNM
+432 ALAVNV

-450 FARVYAS
+450 FARVYAH
-457 VAPPPGRP
+457 VPPPPGNV

-479 AKGGQ
+479 SKGGR

-490 VPTPGEWIV
+490 VSTPGEWIV

-514 ETAVPLRSVDL
+514 ETAVPLRTVDL
-525 RVRAPLRLVDRH
+525 RVRTPLRLVDRH
-537 SHSGFSS
+537 AHSGFSS

-550 PFSFSNQPLDRVTYS
+550 PFSFSSQPLDRITYS
-565 RTSSYLNQPGWTPT
+565 RTSSYLYGPAGTPT
-579 EFSGHLVYLPTLNAT
+579 EFNGHLVYRFDHPGAI
-594 RAAFRLP
+594 RDGFRLP
-601 LGSQGTFHFALYGSG
+601 LGSQGTLHYALFGNG
-616 KGPAAFRIERVS
+616 KGPATFRIQRVS
-628 GEILFNE
+628 GEILFAE

-647 TLPLAGLDEAVFWV
+647 TLPLAGLDEALFFV
-661 ESPPGLRLGWG
+661 EAPAGLRVGWG
-672 EMVLDS
+672 ELVLDS
-678 RQPAPP
+678 NQPAPELPAAKPP
-684 EPPWARSRAMLP
+684 ETLS
-696 YLHMGDIR
+696 YLHLGDIR
-704 SRAQLVSGWYT
+704 SRAQLVSGWYA

-722 WMAPEAEAAL
+722 WMAPEAEATL
-732 RPLPGQAVQ
+732 HPLPDVAAQ

-750 DFMRRAGSPVTVSVM
+750 DFMQRAGSPVTVSVA

-771 TSAMYFEPGGHTV
+771 TKALYFEPGGHTM

-791 LLGELFTWPTTHVS
+791 LLTSPTTSVS

-810 YIPPNATDQ
+810 YVPPTATDQ

>member
-1 VPERDEPDGLQPLA
+1 MNADEH
-15 GEQEQTPS
+15 
-23 ESALPA
+23 
-29 ARLKPCPDT
+29 RLKT
-38 SRPISEFRLSKVRS
+38 TRS
-52 SVFIRVHRLL
+52 SVFIRVHQWL
-62 TDFFSNAPSKR
+62 TDFFGNPSSKR
-73 LARNLLLLAAFT
+73 LARDLLLLAVFT

-128 TVDAAG
+128 MVDAAG

-177 LAARFTS
+177 LAARFTDH
-184 RPLWAALLIAASPI
+184 PLWGALLIAASPI

-256 YLMKRER
+256 CFVKREDAAASGPGVSGPGMPGPYGR
-263 PPLAAWCALVAP
+263 IRIPPAGVWCALAAP

-282 QALEW
+282 QALQW
-287 ALTGRVP
+287 ALTGRLP
-294 FVVLAGYAA
+294 FVVLAGYAS
-303 NPNLSRIGVK
+303 NPNLSGIRVK
-313 ASSALALLG
+313 AASALALVG

-336 RMWGLAPGLLA
+336 RLWGLAPGLLA
-347 AFLVTDYPWWERAL
+347 AFLVTGYPWWERAL

-403 AARYLLPLAAPMVM
+403 AARYLLPLAAPMV
-417 LFVIQFRDRPRIVWL
+417 LIFVIQFRDRPRIVWL

-450 FARVYAS
+450 FARVYAN
-457 VAPPPGRP
+457 VPAPPGRP

-472 GFRYYMV
+472 GFRYYMT
-479 AKGGQ
+479 AKGGE
-484 PLEDVS
+484 PLKDTS
-490 VPTPGEWIV
+490 VPTPGEWIA

-504 LAGKYDSLAE
+504 LAGKHDSLAE
-514 ETAVPLRSVDL
+514 ETAVPLRAVDL
-525 RVRAPLRLVDRH
+525 QVRTPLRLVDRH
-537 SHSGFSS
+537 AHTGFSS

-550 PFSFSNQPLDRVTYS
+550 PFSFSNQPLDRITYS
-565 RTSSYLNQPGWTPT
+565 RTSSYLDGPAGTPS
-579 EFSGHLVYLPTLNAT
+579 EFNGHLVYRFDHPGAI
-594 RAAFRLP
+594 RDAFRLP
-601 LGSQGTFHFALYGSG
+601 LGSQGTLHFALYGNG
-616 KGPAAFRIERVS
+616 KGPATFRIERVS
-628 GEILFNE
+628 HEILFDA
-635 TVQVDG
+635 TVHVDG

-647 TLPLAGLDEAVFWV
+647 TLPLASIDQALFFVEA
-661 ESPPGLRLGWG
+661 PAGLRVGWG
-672 EMVLDS
+672 ELVLDS
-678 RQPAPP
+678 NQAPP
-684 EPPWARSRAMLP
+684 DIPGAKPQLLS
-696 YLHMGDIR
+696 YLHLGDIR

-722 WMAPEAEAAL
+722 WMAPEAEATL
-732 RPLPGQAVQ
+732 RPLTGQAVQ

-784 AKRVPPE
+784 AKRIPPE
-791 LLGELFTWPTTHVS
+791 LLGESPTHVS

-810 YIPPNATDQ
+810 YIPPSATDL

-825 VQGLGFVAGQ
+825 VQGLGFVAER

>member
-1 VPERDEPDGLQPLA
+1 MEAGVKKGVARD
-15 GEQEQTPS
+15 
-23 ESALPA
+23 
-29 ARLKPCPDT
+29 
-38 SRPISEFRLSKVRS
+38 
-52 SVFIRVHRLL
+52 
-62 TDFFSNAPSKR
+62 
-73 LARNLLLLAAFT
+73 LLLLAAFT

-95 PVEGDEV
+95 PVQGDEV
-102 NYLDFAAHVLKQP
+102 NYLDFAAHVLQQP
-115 LEPLNFQFVFQGH
+115 LTPLNFQFVFQGKL
-128 TVDAAG
+128 VDAAG
-134 HPHPPLNAYILA
+134 HPHPPLNAYLLA
-146 VAWLLR
+146 GAWLLR
-152 GHFSV
+152 GRFSV

-184 RPLWAALLIAASPI
+184 RPLWGALLIAASPI
-198 VQVNTNTLASPEA
+198 VQVNTNTLAGPEA

-218 IGAAAFFG
+218 IGATAFFG

-263 PPLAAWCALVAP
+263 PPRAAWCALAGP

-282 QALEW
+282 QALQW
-287 ALTGRVP
+287 ALTGRLP
-294 FVVLAGYAA
+294 FAVLAGYAS

-313 ASSALALLG
+313 ASSALALLE

-336 RMWGLAPGLLA
+336 RLWGLAPGLLA

-378 SRRQPVLAAWCL
+378 ARRQPVLAAWCL

-403 AARYLLPLAAPMVM
+403 AARYLLPLAAPMVL
-417 LFVIQFRDRPRIVWL
+417 LFTIQFRDRPRMLWL
-432 ALMVNM
+432 ALAVN
-438 LLGLNIS
+438 LILGLNIS

-450 FARVYAS
+450 FARVYAH
-457 VAPPPGRP
+457 VAPPPTRP

-484 PLEDVS
+484 PLDDVS
-490 VPTPGEWIV
+490 VPKPGEWIV

-514 ETAVPLRSVDL
+514 ETAAPLRTVDL
-525 RVRAPLRLVDRH
+525 RVRTPLRLVDRH
-537 SHSGFSS
+537 AHTGFSS
-544 ASMGLL
+544 VSMGLL
-550 PFSFSNQPLDRVTYS
+550 PFSFSNQPLDRITYS
-565 RTSSYLNQPGWTPT
+565 RTSSYLNGPAGTPT
-579 EFSGHLVYLPTLNAT
+579 EFSGRLVYLAPS
-594 RAAFRLP
+594 RRFAFRLP
-601 LGSQGTFHFALYGSG
+601 LGSQGTLHFALFGNG
-616 KGPAAFRIERVS
+616 KGPATFRIQRVS
-628 GEILFNE
+628 GELLFDE
-635 TVQVDG
+635 TAQAAG

-647 TLPLAGLDEAVFWV
+647 TLPVAGIGEGMFFVDA
-661 ESPPGLRLGWG
+661 PPGMRLGWG
-672 EMVLDS
+672 ELILDS
-678 RQPAPP
+678 NQPPP
-684 EPPWARSRAMLP
+684 DLP
-696 YLHMGDIR
+696 GAKPLELLSYLNLGDIR
-704 SRAQLVSGWYT
+704 SRPQLVRGWYT

-722 WMAPEAEAAL
+722 WMAPEAEATL
-732 RPLPGQAVQ
+732 LPLPDVAAQ

-771 TSAMYFEPGGHTV
+771 ASAIYFEPGGHTV
-784 AKRVPPE
+784 AKRIPPE
-791 LLGELFTWPTTHVS
+791 LPTSPATRVS

-810 YIPPNATDQ
+810 YIPPSATDQ

>member
-1 VPERDEPDGLQPLA
+1 MDTDEH
-15 GEQEQTPS
+15 
-23 ESALPA
+23 
-29 ARLKPCPDT
+29 RLKGT
-38 SRPISEFRLSKVRS
+38 RS
-52 SVFIRVHRLL
+52 SVFLCVHQWL
-62 TDFFSNAPSKR
+62 TDFFNNPSSKR
-73 LARNLLLLAAFT
+73 LARDLLLLAAFT

-95 PVEGDEV
+95 PVQGDEV
-102 NYLDFAAHVLKQP
+102 NYLDMAAHVLQQP
-115 LEPLNFQFVFQGH
+115 LTPLNFEFVFQGKM
-128 TVDAAG
+128 VDAAG

-184 RPLWAALLIAASPI
+184 RPLWGALLIAASPI

-244 QALALPPILLLS
+244 QALALPPILLLA

-263 PPLAAWCALVAP
+263 PPLAAWCALAAP

-282 QALEW
+282 QALQW
-287 ALTGRVP
+287 ALTGRLP
-294 FVVLAGYAA
+294 FVVLAGYAS

-336 RMWGLAPGLLA
+336 RLWGLAPGLLA
-347 AFLVTDYPWWERAL
+347 GFLVTDYPWWERAL
-361 LAIFVALGVNA
+361 LVIFVALGVNA
-372 LVWLWE
+372 LVWLWD

-403 AARYLLPLAAPMVM
+403 AARYLLPLAAPMVL
-417 LFVIQFRDRPRIVWL
+417 LFVIQFRDRPRVLWL
-432 ALMVNM
+432 ALAVNVV
-438 LLGLNIS
+438 LGLNIS

-450 FARVYAS
+450 FARVYAH
-457 VAPPPGRP
+457 VAPPPGNR

-479 AKGGQ
+479 AKGGE
-484 PLEDVS
+484 PLQDVS
-490 VPTPGEWIV
+490 APIPGEWIV

-525 RVRAPLRLVDRH
+525 RVRTPLRLVDRH
-537 SHSGFSS
+537 AHTGFSS

-550 PFSFSNQPLDRVTYS
+550 PFSFSNQPLDRITYS
-565 RTSSYLNQPGWTPT
+565 RTSSYLDGPAGTPS
-579 EFSGHLVYLPTLNAT
+579 EFNGHLVYLLDDPGAS
-594 RAAFRLP
+594 RGGFRLP
-601 LGSQGTFHFALYGSG
+601 LGSHGTLHFALFANGT
-616 KGPAAFRIERVS
+616 GPATFRIQRVS
-628 GEILFNE
+628 GEVLFNE

-647 TLPLAGLDEAVFWV
+647 KLPLAGLDEAVFLV
-661 ESPPGLRLGWG
+661 DAPAGLSVGWG
-672 EMVLDS
+672 ELVVDS
-678 RQPAPP
+678 NQPPP
-684 EPPWARSRAMLP
+684 ELPGAKPPEMLS
-696 YLHMGDIR
+696 YLQLGDIR
-704 SRAQLVSGWYT
+704 SRAQLVSGWYA

-722 WMAPEAEAAL
+722 WMAPEAEATL
-732 RPLPGQAVQ
+732 RPLPDQAVQ

-750 DFMRRAGSPVTVSVM
+750 DFMRRAGSPVTVSVI

-771 TSAMYFEPGGHTV
+771 TSAMYFEPGGHTL

-825 VQGLGFVAGQ
+825 VQGLGFVAGR